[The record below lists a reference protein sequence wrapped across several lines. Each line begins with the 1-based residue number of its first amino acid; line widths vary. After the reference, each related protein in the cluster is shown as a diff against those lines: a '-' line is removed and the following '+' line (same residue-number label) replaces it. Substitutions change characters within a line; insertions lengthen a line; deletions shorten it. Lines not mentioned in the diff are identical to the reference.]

1 MKSQRKFKPGWDD
14 ASYLM
19 RTDVEREKKP
29 RLESGKLPEQEFSFD
44 FAAIRKAWEA
54 VGVHVN
60 EFEIRA
66 HVVELAMWQRPV
78 KKIHIGD
85 MNPARIKNRGVRSR
99 RNGH

>member
-44 FAAIRKAWEA
+44 FAAIRKKRRGLA
-54 VGVHVN
+54 GPIG
-60 EFEIRA
+60 IR
-66 HVVELAMWQRPV
+66 
-78 KKIHIGD
+78 G
-85 MNPARIKNRGVRSR
+85 
-99 RNGH
+99 